1 MVAGRPSHTGFAA
14 YNNGAKMIK
23 DLTID
28 QKILAD
34 FMSEISER
42 CYSAGWMTNLEYVLW
57 DTLTSGPRKYGHDT
71 ISQSDIV
78 ELRKY
83 SEKADSWIFFDDD
96 IDEIG
101 LSISEWTSKFKIA
114 VENNTTILNR

>member
-1 MVAGRPSHTGFAA
+1 
-14 YNNGAKMIK
+14 MIK

-57 DTLTSGPRKYGHDT
+57 DTLTTGPRKYGHDT

-101 LSISEWTSKFKIA
+101 VCSCAKARQTLCKHNCLFHFQLKNKLILKPNIGSIGDYLQF
-114 VENNTTILNR
+114 